1 MRVGAVLRQ
10 GPFSQT
16 VADVPRLLP
25 PSRPCQLIVVWQ
37 FYHEVWFYRFYPPI
51 IVFLSGFIFH
61 FGLTWNGQDGEEDKA
76 VQRGRKDFTALRGA
90 KFYFPPILE
99 LYPAKHHIHETSL
112 TWPGCWLYFIIITWT
127 FHQCLCLTVF
137 FFHSWTFYIFPSEFS
152 PESLSCIITDFSR
165 VI

>member
-1 MRVGAVLRQ
+1 MGNRSQVHRRQKWSKWWLFGYGVHRVVTW
-10 GPFSQT
+10 SN
-16 VADVPRLLP
+16 VPPHHPQCNDP
-25 PSRPCQLIVVWQ
+25 PSNEAKHHTPGNPKQSLVSCCTITIVMWL
-37 FYHEVWFYRFYPPI
+37 FYPKAWFYRFYPPI

-112 TWPGCWLYFIIITWT
+112 TWPGCGFTLKRYIHSDII
-127 FHQCLCLTVF
+127 
-137 FFHSWTFYIFPSEFS
+137 E
-152 PESLSCIITDFSR
+152 
-165 VI
+165 